1 MLERFCLGGG
11 GTFGAAV
18 LCRDGEPAWRW
29 ICRLSLQCQR
39 SLLQHFLHPCPIFR
53 VLIWLSLG
61 SEKSCEHLTDGTEI
75 VTAKNVAK
83 EWDLFVWSL

>member
-1 MLERFCLGGG
+1 MRWAHICPNLSLRKSHVQGAEG

-18 LCRDGEPAWRW
+18 LCRDGEPAWR
-29 ICRLSLQCQR
+29 I
-39 SLLQHFLHPCPIFR
+39 
-53 VLIWLSLG
+53 LIWLSLG